1 MISLLVLA
9 RVDSV
14 RPTPQMSNLLALDQA
29 SVTSGYAVFKDGVLV
44 AYDKFTFDDEIG
56 ERLVKIRKKIIGLIK
71 TYDINEIAFEDIQMQ
86 GNVTNNVQ
94 TFKVL
99 SEVFGVVQE
108 LVTELGIKYT
118 VVPSVTWKSTLGIK
132 GRTRPEQKRNAQA
145 YVLDK
150 YGVKAIQDVCDAI
163 CIGTHVILRPGA
175 GTVVTDGFDWSD

>member
-1 MISLLVLA
+1 M
-9 RVDSV
+9 
-14 RPTPQMSNLLALDQA
+14 PQMSNLLALDQA

-44 AYDKFTFDDEIG
+44 AYDKFTFEDEIG
-56 ERLVKIRKKIIGLIK
+56 ERLVKIRKKIISLIE
-71 TYDINEIAFEDIQMQ
+71 TYDINEVAFEDIQMQ

-108 LVTELGIKYT
+108 LITELGIKYT
-118 VVPSVTWKSTLGIK
+118 TVPSVTWKSTLGIK

-150 YGVKAIQDVCDAI
+150 YGVKAVQDVCDAI
-163 CIGTHVILRPGA
+163 CIGTHILEHHKGNIA
-175 GTVVTDGFDWSD
+175 SNDGFDWSD